1 MAGRLQGR
9 VALVFGAGSVGEGW
23 GNGKACAVAY
33 AREGAR
39 VACVDLDEGAAAVT
53 AGIIAEEGGEA
64 IALPADVTSL
74 DAVRRATDET
84 LRRFGAIDILHNNVG
99 ISAPGGPVEASEE
112 SWDRVMDVNAKSM
125 FLTCKSAL
133 PVMVEAGRGAIVNI
147 SSLAGIRWTGYN
159 YASYYASKAAVIQ
172 FTRGVAIEYA
182 RRGIRA
188 NAILPGLMDTPHI
201 YQQIAGFYGSVEEMV
216 AARHELSPTGRM
228 GTAWDVA
235 HAAVFLASDEAAYVN
250 GVALPVDGGL
260 HAKAGA

>member
-1 MAGRLQGR
+1 MAGRLQDR

-39 VACVDLDEGAAAVT
+39 VACIDLHENAAAVT
-53 AGIIAEEGGEA
+53 AAIIADEGGEA
-64 IALPADVTSL
+64 VALPADVTAL
-74 DAVRRATDET
+74 DDVRRATDEA
-84 LRRFGAIDILHNNVG
+84 LRRFGTVDILHNNVG
-99 ISAPGGPVEASEE
+99 VSAPGGPVEASEA
-112 SWDRVMDVNAKSM
+112 SWDRVMDVNVKSM
-125 FLTCKSAL
+125 FLTCKCAL
-133 PVMVEAGRGAIVNI
+133 PVMAEAGRGAIVNI

-159 YASYYASKAAVIQ
+159 YASYYASKAAVIA

-182 RRGIRA
+182 ARGIRA

-201 YQQIAGFYGSVEEMV
+201 YQQIAGFYGSAAEMV
-216 AARHELSPTGRM
+216 AARNQLSPTGRM

-235 HAAVFLASDEAAYVN
+235 HAAVFLASDEAAYIT

-260 HAKAGA
+260 HAKAGG